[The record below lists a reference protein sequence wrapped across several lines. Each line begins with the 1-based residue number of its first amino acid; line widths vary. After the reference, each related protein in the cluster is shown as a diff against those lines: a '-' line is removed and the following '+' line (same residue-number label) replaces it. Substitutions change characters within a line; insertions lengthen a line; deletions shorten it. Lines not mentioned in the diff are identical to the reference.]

1 MAQQIPRNTIVC
13 LAQKT
18 RVTFAAKSLIN
29 RCPKRIL
36 RLRNICI
43 LVSFLISVIFLYKLS
58 FISNRNTG
66 QCVQNKTT
74 LLILPRTNIDYDDVS
89 LDVLSLRHKLQQQ
102 PNQTQD
108 IQVQQLPHQRN
119 LSSSRCSKLPPTLVG
134 RLDTDKNL
142 ISFKQLGLKF
152 QHLFNHGRLQPRD
165 CQALQRLAIIIPFRK
180 RWSHLIVLL
189 NNLIPLLSRQQ
200 ADVHFFVVEQSSR
213 STFNRGALQN
223 VGFLEALQLGQFDCF
238 IFHDVDLVPLN
249 DKNLYRCGDNPR
261 HFSVAINKYSYSL
274 LYPGYFGG
282 VVGLSTQQYRDINGN
297 SNLYVGW
304 GGEDD
309 DLLERILNKGYYISR
324 YATDL
329 SKYDMIQHGMDEGNK
344 PNPFRLMLLETARVR
359 QEVDGLTS
367 MQYNKTITDLI
378 LFTLITVDIDNEQLL
393 RDVWAGGTPL
403 DNCTE

>member
-261 HFSVAINKYSYSL
+261 HFSVAINKYSY
-274 LYPGYFGG
+274 
-282 VVGLSTQQYRDINGN
+282 
-297 SNLYVGW
+297 
-304 GGEDD
+304 
-309 DLLERILNKGYYISR
+309 
-324 YATDL
+324 
-329 SKYDMIQHGMDEGNK
+329 
-344 PNPFRLMLLETARVR
+344 RLMLLETARVR

-393 RDVWAGGTPL
+393 RVRTAQWRCANGLYLRSTRIHLYVFIVNDGLFVLQTQ
-403 DNCTE
+403 

>member
-1 MAQQIPRNTIVC
+1 MAQQIPRNAIVC

-18 RVTFAAKSLIN
+18 RVTFADKSLIN

-66 QCVQNKTT
+66 QCV
-74 LLILPRTNIDYDDVS
+74 
-89 LDVLSLRHKLQQQ
+89 
-102 PNQTQD
+102 
-108 IQVQQLPHQRN
+108 
-119 LSSSRCSKLPPTLVG
+119 G

-142 ISFKQLGLKF
+142 ISLKQLGLKF

-261 HFSVAINKYSYSL
+261 HFSVALNKYSYSL

-309 DLLERILNKGYYISR
+309 DLLERLLNKGYYISR

-329 SKYDMIQHGMDEGNK
+329 SKYDMIQHGMEEGNK

-367 MQYNKTITDLI
+367 IQYNKTITDLI

-393 RDVWAGGTPL
+393 RAAPEYIQNIMATT
-403 DNCTE
+403 TEKQD

>member
-261 HFSVAINKYSYSL
+261 HFSVAINKYSY
-274 LYPGYFGG
+274 
-282 VVGLSTQQYRDINGN
+282 
-297 SNLYVGW
+297 
-304 GGEDD
+304 
-309 DLLERILNKGYYISR
+309 RILNKGYYISR

-393 RDVWAGGTPL
+393 RVRTAQWRCANGLYLRSTRIHLYVFIVNDGLFVLQTQ
-403 DNCTE
+403 